1 MIERDVRKLDGFT
14 FDLAPFGY
22 ATIRIDAPS
31 LHLAT
36 KPPDDSAYTYTGLI
50 TEPRAGHGEKDGQ
63 MYLLWGL
70 NASPEW
76 DHDDLYRSKAQDFTC
91 GASTFVSSVTNE
103 APNGLAYRI
112 MRHEDLGL
120 DHHAR
125 YWYRIV
131 PVFKNGRRGEPS
143 VPFSGIT
150 RGDESP

>member
-1 MIERDVRKLDGFT
+1 MIERDVRKLDGFA

-22 ATIRIDAPS
+22 ATIRIDSPK
-31 LHLAT
+31 LRFKT
-36 KPPDDSAYTYTGLI
+36 RPPKTSPYAYSGLI
-50 TEPRAGHGEKDGQ
+50 TEPRAGHGAKDGQ
-63 MYLLWGL
+63 MYLLWGV
-70 NASPEW
+70 NASPRW
-76 DHDDLYRSKAQDFTC
+76 DHDDLYRSKEQDFKC
-91 GASTFVSSVTNE
+91 DASTFVSSVTNE

-131 PVFKNGRRGEPS
+131 PVFKDGGRGEPS
-143 VPFSGIT
+143 APFGGIT